1 MSKDRDPARS
11 FTKEDFRIDWFNPS
25 GGGGQHKNKHAN
37 GCRIKHLES
46 GLMSV
51 GKDHKER
58 KSNQKD
64 AFNRLAAKLIEYYQ
78 LDKPSF
84 QAEKSDEVIR
94 VYHEPRNMVK
104 DYASGET
111 DTYKNVVLDGN
122 LGDMLEARRK
132 TKE

>member
-11 FTKEDFRIDWFNPS
+11 FTKKDFRIDWFNPS

-37 GCRIKHLES
+37 ACRIKHLES

-51 GKDHKER
+51 GQDHKER
-58 KSNQKD
+58 KSNQRD
-64 AFNRLAAKLIEYYQ
+64 AFNRLAAKLIEHYQ

-84 QAEKSDEVIR
+84 HVEKSDEVIR

-111 DTYKNVVLDGN
+111 DTYKNVVIGGN
-122 LGDMLEARRK
+122 IGDMLDARRK